1 MDIFPA
7 VDIQNGQAVRLRQ
20 GDFDRVTVFDDS
32 PAAAARRWAEA
43 GASWVHMV
51 DLDGARTGKAAN
63 ADLIREAA
71 AQIDVPI
78 QLGGGIR
85 DLEAV
90 VQALDL
96 GVQRVII
103 GTASLRDPEF
113 FQTACREFPGQ
124 VVAGIDARD
133 GLVATHGWAETSTVP
148 ATTAATDL
156 SLPGVAAIVFTD
168 IARDGMMQGP
178 NLDSLRAVIAAAR
191 VPAIASGGISTLDD
205 LRAVARLGVTGAI
218 IGRALYDGSI
228 DLAEALK
235 LAADPE
241 S

>member
-43 GASWVHMV
+43 GASWIHIV

-63 ADLIREAA
+63 AGLIREVAQ
-71 AQIDVPI
+71 QIDVRI

-85 DLEAV
+85 DLKAV
-90 VQALDL
+90 VAALDL
-96 GVQRVII
+96 GVERVVI
-103 GTASLRDPEF
+103 GTAALRDPEF
-113 FQTACREFPGQ
+113 FQTASRKFPGRI
-124 VVAGIDARD
+124 VAGIDARD
-133 GLVATHGWAETSTVP
+133 GLVATHGWAETSSIS
-148 ATTAATDL
+148 ATSAAADL

-168 IARDGMMQGP
+168 IACDGMMQGP
-178 NLDSLRAVIAAAR
+178 NIDSLREVIAAAS
-191 VPAIASGGISTLDD
+191 VPVIASGGISTLDD
-205 LRAVARLGVTGAI
+205 VRAVARLGVSGAI

-228 DLAEALK
+228 GLSTALELATN
-235 LAADPE
+235 PE